1 MQILR
6 HLESQ
11 LKYIVIE
18 TEHLFPSGLHG
29 TKATVQ
35 GLQSSIGE
43 MSLTL
48 SCHCSLNLKGIS
60 DRKCCDAGLASS
72 FFSFSPFSL
81 SSSLPLFFCWVF
93 SPNFL
98 TLGLC
103 SFPLSC
109 LSPLEGKV
117 LQLCSDH
124 NFGHLPVGWV
134 SYLTP
139 EKGPS

>member
-48 SCHCSLNLKGIS
+48 SCHYSLNLKGIS
-60 DRKCCDAGLASS
+60 DRKCCNAGLASS

-81 SSSLPLFFCWVF
+81 LSSLPLFFCWVF
-93 SPNFL
+93 SLIFL
-98 TLGLC
+98 HYGC
-103 SFPLSC
+103 VSFPSVAC
-109 LSPLEGKV
+109 LRLKERFSNYVQTIILDI
-117 LQLCSDH
+117 CR
-124 NFGHLPVGWV
+124 
-134 SYLTP
+134 
-139 EKGPS
+139 

>member
-48 SCHCSLNLKGIS
+48 SCHYSLNLKGIS
-60 DRKCCDAGLASS
+60 DRKCCNAGLASS
-72 FFSFSPFSL
+72 SSVSLLPPCCPVFLFSFVG
-81 SSSLPLFFCWVF
+81 CF

-98 TLGLC
+98 TLWLC
-103 SFPLSC
+103 FFPLSC

-117 LQLCSDH
+117 LQLCSNH
-124 NFGHLPVGWV
+124 NFGHLPVRWV
-134 SYLTP
+134 SYLTL
-139 EKGPS
+139 EKEPS

>member
-43 MSLTL
+43 MSLTFPVTLVSTLRELVTVSAAMWSIFFLQFL
-48 SCHCSLNLKGIS
+48 SFLPVVQS
-60 DRKCCDAGLASS
+60 SS
-72 FFSFSPFSL
+72 FLLLGVF
-81 SSSLPLFFCWVF
+81 PLI
-93 SPNFL
+93 FL
-98 TLGLC
+98 HYGC
-103 SFPLSC
+103 VSFPSVAC
-109 LSPLEGKV
+109 LRLKERFSNYVQTIILDI
-117 LQLCSDH
+117 CR
-124 NFGHLPVGWV
+124 
-134 SYLTP
+134 
-139 EKGPS
+139 